1 MTDILLMVFLFS
13 LIKQQ
18 NNNNKKKG
26 DFTVGKKNHTKRKLE
41 YVFEQLL
48 YFVN

>member
-26 DFTVGKKNHTKRKLE
+26 DFTVGKKIIPKENLNMCLNS
-41 YVFEQLL
+41 YCIL
-48 YFVN
+48 